1 MVADF
6 AIPTKIHTMDIPA
19 GKRIL
24 VTSDIHGHGEYLRK
38 LLEKASFSKDDILI
52 IVGDILERGPDS
64 LGTLRYVMELSEKGN
79 VYALIGNVD
88 AYTLYLIHNLSRQ
101 DYVDFFN
108 HIQNSKKWYGSSFYH
123 ELAQACGRTI
133 SCAEDVLSCKDEII
147 ARFSKE
153 FTFLSNI
160 PTVLETQNFV
170 FVHGG
175 LRQKNIAD
183 NQKEEM
189 FSLTK
194 YDNFAVTTPH
204 IFGKYVV
211 VGHWPVALYCEKI
224 PSYNPHISTEKH
236 IISIDGGCGVKK
248 DGQLNLFV
256 IPEMD
261 CKIEDT
267 SFVSCDEL
275 PVVTA
280 LEEQTGS
287 ESSVCINWLTREI
300 AVLEEGTEFSL
311 VHHKHSN
318 KSLWVPTTYIYNKSE
333 CQDYT
338 DYVLPVKN
346 GDRLSVIL
354 KTSKGMIAKHFG
366 TVGWY
371 FGKYR

>member
-1 MVADF
+1 MSDF
-6 AIPTKIHTMDIPA
+6 EICTKIHTMDIPSE
-19 GKRIL
+19 KRVL

-38 LLEKASFSKDDILI
+38 LLKKVSFSEDDILI
-52 IVGDILERGPDS
+52 IVGDILERGADS
-64 LGTLRYVMELSEKGN
+64 LGTLQYVMKLSEKGN
-79 VYALIGNVD
+79 VFALIGNVD
-88 AYTLYLIHNLSRQ
+88 AYTLYLIHNLSQ
-101 DYVDFFN
+101 QNYVDFFN
-108 HIQNSKKWYGSSFYH
+108 HIQNSKKRYGSSFYH
-123 ELAQACGRTI
+123 ELAEVCGKTI
-133 SCAEDVLSCKDEII
+133 FCPEDVLKVKDEII
-147 ARFSKE
+147 TRFSKE
-153 FTFLSNI
+153 FTFLSNL
-160 PTVLETQNFV
+160 PTVLETQTIV

-194 YDNFAVTTPH
+194 YDNFAVATAH
-204 IFGKYVV
+204 IFEKYVV
-211 VGHWPVALYCEKI
+211 VGHWPVSLYCENI
-224 PSYNPHISTEKH
+224 PSYNPVINTHKH
-236 IISIDGGCGVKK
+236 IISIDGGCGVKH

-256 IPEMD
+256 IPEID
-261 CKIEDT
+261 CKTEET

-280 LEEQTGS
+280 LEDQACS
-287 ESSVCINWLTREI
+287 ESTVCINWLTREI
-300 AVLEEGTEFSL
+300 AIMEEGSEFSL

-318 KSLWVPTTYIYNKSE
+318 KTFWVPTSYIINKAE

-338 DYVLPVKN
+338 DYVLPVKS

-354 KTSKGMIAKHFG
+354 KTSKGIIAKRAG